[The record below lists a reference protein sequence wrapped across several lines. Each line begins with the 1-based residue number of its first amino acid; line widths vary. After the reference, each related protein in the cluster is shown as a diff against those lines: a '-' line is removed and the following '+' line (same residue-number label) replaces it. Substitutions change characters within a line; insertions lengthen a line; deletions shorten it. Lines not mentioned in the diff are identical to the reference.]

1 MKKQIKIVAI
11 LLSVICALPLFAA
24 CEKKPQKEERS
35 RYEITAT
42 YDEENKTVTASMSLS
57 YYNGTEAILDE
68 LCFHLYPA
76 AFREGAR
83 FSPVPKDAVSSA
95 YPAGLSYGGIEID
108 KTTLG
113 GAEVATAIE
122 GEDEDILVVKMS
134 GEGLYP
140 TERAELTVNFTLT
153 LPEIRHRFGYQGTR
167 VNLGNWYPIA
177 CAFEDGNFVT
187 DPYYSTGDPF
197 YSDCADYKVSVTVPD
212 GLTVAASGRVT
223 GADNADGTKTFSSEI
238 LAARD
243 YAAVI
248 GEFKMLGS
256 KAGDTDV
263 NYYYISDP
271 EPEKALTA
279 AVDAVKT
286 FSDKFGEYPYESMSS
301 VETQFLQG
309 GMEYPG
315 LAMISDA
322 LTGDIYRE
330 AIIHETAHQWWYAA
344 VGNDEVRY
352 PWLDEGLTEFSTS
365 IFYRENPAYEVDYEK
380 RIADALGAYVLYFDA
395 FGNAD
400 SDTSMTRKVCEYDS
414 AFEYTY
420 MTYVKGELMFES
432 LRSVIGDE
440 KFFAGLKDYY
450 STYKFKTAK
459 PDDLIGCMEKA
470 SGRDLKGFFDSW
482 TEGKVADF
490 GGLSGK

>member
-95 YPAGLSYGGIEID
+95 YPAGLSYGGIEIG

-140 TERAELTVNFTLT
+140 TERAELTVDFTLT

-248 GEFKMLGS
+248 GEFKMLSS

-271 EPEKALTA
+271 EPEKALAA

-490 GGLSGK
+490 GGLNGK

>member
-95 YPAGLSYGGIEID
+95 YPAGLSYGGIEIG

-140 TERAELTVNFTLT
+140 TERAELTVDFTLT

-432 LRSVIGDE
+432 LRSILGDE

>member
-11 LLSVICALPLFAA
+11 LLSVICALSLFAA

-95 YPAGLSYGGIEID
+95 YPAGLSYGGIEIG

-140 TERAELTVNFTLT
+140 TERAELTVDFTLT

-271 EPEKALTA
+271 EPEKALAA

>member
-42 YDEENKTVTASMSLS
+42 YDEENKAVTASMSLS

-95 YPAGLSYGGIEID
+95 YPAGLSYGGIEIG

-140 TERAELTVNFTLT
+140 TERAELTVDFTLT

-490 GGLSGK
+490 GVLSGK

>member
-42 YDEENKTVTASMSLS
+42 YDEEHKTVTASMSLS

-95 YPAGLSYGGIEID
+95 YPAGLSYGGIEIG

-113 GAEVATAIE
+113 GAEVATSIE

-140 TERAELTVNFTLT
+140 TERAELTVDFTLT
-153 LPEIRHRFGYQGTR
+153 LPEIRHRFGYQGSR

-223 GADNADGTKTFSSEI
+223 GADNADGTRTFSSEI

-256 KAGDTDV
+256 KAGDKDV

-279 AVDAVKT
+279 AVDAIKT

-440 KFFAGLKDYY
+440 KFFEGLKDYY

>member
-95 YPAGLSYGGIEID
+95 YPAGLSYGGIEIG

-122 GEDEDILVVKMS
+122 GEDEDILVVKMC

-490 GGLSGK
+490 GGLGGK

>member
-35 RYEITAT
+35 HYEITAT
-42 YDEENKTVTASMSLS
+42 YDEEHKTVTASMSLS

-95 YPAGLSYGGIEID
+95 YPAGLSYGGIEIG

-113 GAEVATAIE
+113 GAEVATSIE

-140 TERAELTVNFTLT
+140 TERAELTVDFTLT
-153 LPEIRHRFGYQGTR
+153 LPEIRHRFGYQGSR

-279 AVDAVKT
+279 AVDAIKT

-322 LTGDIYRE
+322 LTGDFYRE

-470 SGRDLKGFFDSW
+470 SGRDLKSFFDSW

>member
-95 YPAGLSYGGIEID
+95 YPAGLSYGGIEIG

-140 TERAELTVNFTLT
+140 TERAELTVDFTLT

-187 DPYYSTGDPF
+187 DPYYSMGDPF

-271 EPEKALTA
+271 EPEKALAA

-322 LTGDIYRE
+322 LTGDVYRE

>member
-24 CEKKPQKEERS
+24 CEKKPHKEERS

-95 YPAGLSYGGIEID
+95 YPAGLSYGGIEIG

-140 TERAELTVNFTLT
+140 TERAELTVDFTLT

>member
-42 YDEENKTVTASMSLS
+42 YDEEHKTVTASMSLS

-95 YPAGLSYGGIEID
+95 YPAGLSYGGIEIG

-113 GAEVATAIE
+113 GAEVATSIE

-140 TERAELTVNFTLT
+140 TERAELTVDFTLT
-153 LPEIRHRFGYQGTR
+153 LPEIRHRFGYQGSR

-223 GADNADGTKTFSSEI
+223 GADNADGTRTFSSEI

-248 GEFKMLGS
+248 GEFKTLGS

-365 IFYRENPAYEVDYEK
+365 IFYRENPSYEVDYEK

-432 LRSVIGDE
+432 LRSVTGDE

-470 SGRDLKGFFDSW
+470 SGRELKGFFDSW

>member
-1 MKKQIKIVAI
+1 
-11 LLSVICALPLFAA
+11 
-24 CEKKPQKEERS
+24 
-35 RYEITAT
+35 
-42 YDEENKTVTASMSLS
+42 
-57 YYNGTEAILDE
+57 
-68 LCFHLYPA
+68 
-76 AFREGAR
+76 
-83 FSPVPKDAVSSA
+83 
-95 YPAGLSYGGIEID
+95 
-108 KTTLG
+108 
-113 GAEVATAIE
+113 
-122 GEDEDILVVKMS
+122 MS

-140 TERAELTVNFTLT
+140 TERAELTVDFTLT

-271 EPEKALTA
+271 EPEKTLAA

>member
-95 YPAGLSYGGIEID
+95 YPAGLSYGGIEIG

-140 TERAELTVNFTLT
+140 TERAELTVDFTLT

-271 EPEKALTA
+271 EPEKTLAA

-365 IFYRENPAYEVDYEK
+365 IFYRENPTYEVDYEK

>member
-95 YPAGLSYGGIEID
+95 YPAGLSYGGIEIG

-140 TERAELTVNFTLT
+140 TERAELTVDFTLT

-256 KAGDTDV
+256 KEGDTDV

-271 EPEKALTA
+271 EPEKALAA

-490 GGLSGK
+490 GGLGGK

>member
-95 YPAGLSYGGIEID
+95 YPAGLSYGGIEIG

-140 TERAELTVNFTLT
+140 TERAELTVDFTLT

-271 EPEKALTA
+271 EPEKALAA

-286 FSDKFGEYPYESMSS
+286 FSDKFGEYPYESMSN

-459 PDDLIGCMEKA
+459 PDDLIGCMEKT

>member
-83 FSPVPKDAVSSA
+83 FSPVPKDVVSSA
-95 YPAGLSYGGIEID
+95 YPAGLSYGGIEIG

-140 TERAELTVNFTLT
+140 TERAELTVDFTLT

-197 YSDCADYKVSVTVPD
+197 YSDCADYKVSVTVPN

-263 NYYYISDP
+263 NYYYISDS

>member
-42 YDEENKTVTASMSLS
+42 YDEEHKTVTASMLLS

-76 AFREGAR
+76 AFRDGAR

-95 YPAGLSYGGIEID
+95 YPAGLSYGGIEIG

-113 GAEVATAIE
+113 GAEVATSIE

-140 TERAELTVNFTLT
+140 TERAELTVDFTLT
-153 LPEIRHRFGYQGTR
+153 LPEIRHRFGYQGSR

-223 GADNADGTKTFSSEI
+223 GADNADGTRTFSSEI

-279 AVDAVKT
+279 AVDAIKT

>member
-42 YDEENKTVTASMSLS
+42 YDEEHKTVTASMSLS

-95 YPAGLSYGGIEID
+95 YPAGLSYGGIEIG

-113 GAEVATAIE
+113 GAEVATSIE

-140 TERAELTVNFTLT
+140 TERAELTVDFTLT
-153 LPEIRHRFGYQGTR
+153 LPEIRHRFGYQGSR

-223 GADNADGTKTFSSEI
+223 GADNADGTRTFSSEI

-470 SGRDLKGFFDSW
+470 SGRDLKSFFDSW

-490 GGLSGK
+490 GRLSGK